1 MHDCIMQ
8 TERNTPII
16 PGVSF
21 LFQDSLIELETEKS
35 EPAPYVPKRNTKL
48 KGDISELRVAVAL
61 AEAGYLV
68 SKPLGENQRY
78 DLIADDGIRLLRVQ
92 VKSGRI
98 RRGAIA
104 FSCCSSHGH
113 RRTVLTSRPYI
124 GQIELLAVYCAENR
138 KVYVIPE
145 AELTRTA
152 SHLRLVPPRNNMVKT
167 IRWASKYELA

>member
-1 MHDCIMQ
+1 MKVLAIQ
-8 TERNTPII
+8 QRI

-21 LFQDSLIELETEKS
+21 LFQERLIEANTYNRP
-35 EPAPYVPKRNTKL
+35 PAPDAPKRNTKL

-61 AEAGYLV
+61 AEAGYAV

-78 DLIADDGIRLLRVQ
+78 DLIADDGTRLLRVQ

-98 RRGAIA
+98 RGGVIA

-113 RRTVLTSRPYI
+113 RRTVLSSRPYI
-124 GQIELLAVYCAENR
+124 GQIELLAVFCADNG
-138 KVYVIPE
+138 KVYLVPE
-145 AELTRTA
+145 AELTRTQ
-152 SHLRLVPPRNNMVKT
+152 SYLRLVPPKNNMVKT